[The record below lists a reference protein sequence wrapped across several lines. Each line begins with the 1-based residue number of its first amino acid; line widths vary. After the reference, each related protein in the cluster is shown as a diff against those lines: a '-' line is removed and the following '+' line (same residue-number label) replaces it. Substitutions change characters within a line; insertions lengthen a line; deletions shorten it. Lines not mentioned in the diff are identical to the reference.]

1 MGESQTIGRLL
12 FPHGQFR
19 SAVLLGMIRHR
30 WFIRLR
36 WIIVGIVL
44 GLLAL
49 EAALITPSE
58 TFHRPRAV
66 FITMM
71 ALVLVNLAWSLVG
84 RLAFPFKANQA
95 AESSRQLNPSPKP
108 LRRVTLFANAQ
119 MIVDLLF
126 LTVLL
131 RYLGGVVNP
140 MALFYLFHMLIAAL
154 LLRPLNAL
162 LQGAWALLLYGALTV
177 GECTG
182 WVQPHYPL
190 LPATVQ
196 AGLHTQWEYVAAAI
210 GALAAGVFGT
220 LFFTLQISAG
230 LDKQEC
236 TLQETHGALS
246 RSQESLRN
254 LHVRR
259 SRFLQTAAHQLK
271 SPLATIET
279 LAGLLRDRSPVDTQ
293 VRDLISRIIERCRT
307 GTEQVSELL
316 TLERIEQAD
325 TGRHESAATDVGEV
339 ARLAAV
345 PFAERASAKG
355 IRLII
360 DAPSQD
366 DSGTLAAAVDRR
378 DLDDCIANLLDN
390 AVKYTPAGGEVRLQV
405 FADKRD
411 VYVSVKDTGMGIA
424 ESSPDDLF
432 DPFRR
437 GNAALAAAIPGS
449 GLGLTIV
456 REVLEQCGGGVN
468 VRSSPGRGA
477 EFVLRLPRTAA
488 RGTRRDD
495 VVSSLDPSSAAPY
508 VTAGV

>member
-1 MGESQTIGRLL
+1 MGETQAIGRLL

-19 SAVLLGMIRHR
+19 SAVLLAMVRRR
-30 WFIRLR
+30 WFVRLR

-49 EAALITPSE
+49 EAALAAPPDG
-58 TFHRPRAV
+58 FQRPRAV
-66 FITMM
+66 LVTIL
-71 ALVLVNLAWSLVG
+71 ALVLVNVAWSLVG
-84 RLAFPFKANQA
+84 RFAFPLSSTSEA
-95 AESSRQLNPSPKP
+95 ATSRQAEASPE
-108 LRRVTLFANAQ
+108 LMRRVTLFANAQ

-131 RYLGGVVNP
+131 RYLGGVENP

-162 LQGAWALLLYGALTV
+162 LQGVWALLLYGALTV
-177 GECTG
+177 GECTA
-182 WVQPHYPL
+182 WIQPHYPFM
-190 LPATVQ
+190 PATVS

-210 GALAAGVFGT
+210 GVLAAGVFGT
-220 LFFTLQISAG
+220 LFFTLQISVR
-230 LDKQEC
+230 LDEQEC
-236 TLQETHGALS
+236 ALQQTHGALS
-246 RSQESLRN
+246 RSQESLRK

-279 LAGLLRDRSPVDTQ
+279 LAGLLRDRTPSDAQ
-293 VRDLISRIIERCRT
+293 MRDLIDRMIERCRT

-325 TGRHESAATDVGEV
+325 HGRHENAATDVGEV

-345 PFAERASAKG
+345 PFAERASAKN

-366 DSGTLAAAVDRR
+366 DSGTLAASVDRR

-405 FADKRD
+405 FADARD
-411 VYVSVKDTGMGIA
+411 VYVSVKDSGMGIA

-437 GNAALAAAIPGS
+437 GNAALAAGISGS